1 MLAPWK
7 ERYNKLRQHIKKE
20 RHHFANKGWYSQRY
34 GFSSRHVWMWVRVKV
49 KLKSLSH
56 VWLFAAPW
64 TVAYHALLSMGFSRQ
79 EYWSELPLWEMGQ
92 KEGWVSKNWCFWI
105 IVLEKTLQSPL
116 GCKEVKQVNIKGNHP
131 WIFTGRTDA
140 EAEAPVPWPPDAKSW
155 LIGKGPDARK
165 DWSKRRRGQQMM
177 RWLDSITNSMDMSL
191 SKLQEL
197 VKDREAWGV
206 AVHGVTKSWTR
217 LGDWQQQQK
226 IRKTWVQAW
235 FCYLPSSD
243 FRLVLLKLYHASAS
257 PGELAQPWLTGLH
270 LLTFWFSSSGMGP
283 ENLHM

>member
-34 GFSSRHVWMWVRVKV
+34 GFSGRHVWMWVRVKV

-105 IVLEKTLQSPL
+105 VVLERTLESPLDSKEIKPVNPKGNQPWIFIGKSDAEAKLQHFAHLIRRANSLEKTLML
-116 GCKEVKQVNIKGNHP
+116 GKIEG
-131 WIFTGRTDA
+131 
-140 EAEAPVPWPPDAKSW
+140 KS
-155 LIGKGPDARK
+155 
-165 DWSKRRRGQQMM
+165 SRG
-177 RWLDSITNSMDMSL
+177 WYS
-191 SKLQEL
+191 
-197 VKDREAWGV
+197 
-206 AVHGVTKSWTR
+206 
-217 LGDWQQQQK
+217 
-226 IRKTWVQAW
+226 
-235 FCYLPSSD
+235 
-243 FRLVLLKLYHASAS
+243 
-257 PGELAQPWLTGLH
+257 
-270 LLTFWFSSSGMGP
+270 
-283 ENLHM
+283 